1 MSPYMVKS
9 TSITKTAPHRR
20 REDVSFAIEPGDLIS
35 EEDDLQVL
43 LSDGEIETPDSP
55 TGDNTIESVVLE
67 ENYRLN
73 FDDGDSAEHFD

>member
-1 MSPYMVKS
+1 M
-9 TSITKTAPHRR
+9 
-20 REDVSFAIEPGDLIS
+20 S

-55 TGDNTIESVVLE
+55 TGDHTIESVVLE